1 MVIAVPVKKELRLKS
16 EAAPSAQ
23 KTGAASGWIG
33 LFQGEA
39 LSSCSCNEAVI
50 QPERG
55 AVIQY
60 AARIGRSPASLL
72 VLTRPENPDWS
83 VFNRRNLPNGVV
95 RRGESNCLS
104 FSLGGES
111 NGLCACLK
119 LSFNLENVVSKI
131 G

>member
-55 AVIQY
+55 TVIQY
-60 AARIGRSPASLL
+60 AATIGRSPKERTFSGEPLL
-72 VLTRPENPDWS
+72 IPLPEYERQDKS
-83 VFNRRNLPNGVV
+83 G
-95 RRGESNCLS
+95 
-104 FSLGGES
+104 
-111 NGLCACLK
+111 
-119 LSFNLENVVSKI
+119 I
-131 G
+131 I